1 METVAMNTPS
11 ASCGG
16 CKANIAEAF
25 ENVDG
30 VESAVLDL
38 DTKHTTV
45 TYDPAVIDVDAI
57 TETLTEAGYAPSA

>member
-1 METVAMNTPS
+1 MQTVELHTPS

-25 ENVDG
+25 ENVEG

-38 DTKHTTV
+38 DTKRTAV
-45 TYDPAVIDVDAI
+45 TYDPNVVDVDSI
-57 TETLTEAGYAPSA
+57 TKTLTDAGYTPTA

>member
-1 METVAMNTPS
+1 METIVLNTPS

-16 CKANIAEAF
+16 CQAKIADTF
-25 ENVDG
+25 QDVDG

-45 TYDPAVIDVDAI
+45 VYDPSVIALDTI
-57 TETLTEAGYAPSA
+57 ERTLADAGYAPEK

>member
-1 METVAMNTPS
+1 METIALRTPS

-25 ENVDG
+25 EHVDG
-30 VESAVLDL
+30 VESAVLNL
-38 DTKHTTV
+38 DTKQTTV
-45 TYDPAVIDVDAI
+45 TYDPTVIAVDAI

>member
-1 METVAMNTPS
+1 MQTIELHTPS

-38 DTKHTTV
+38 DTKRTAV
-45 TYDPAVIDVDAI
+45 TYDPHVTDVDAI
-57 TETLTEAGYAPSA
+57 TQTLTAAGYTPSS

>member
-1 METVAMNTPS
+1 METLTLNTPS

-25 ENVDG
+25 ENIEG

-45 TYDPAVIDVDAI
+45 TYNPAVIDADAI
-57 TETLTEAGYAPSA
+57 SEKLTEAGYAPSA